1 MYFIVYQSKMKQIDF
16 WTALLQNTKRH
27 PPRSVLLNSF
37 STGEEIQLLTLYL
50 SRVRFT
56 LLSFLIHVIIH
67 QIFSFAH
74 DKSRRVTW
82 PNIPQLKL
90 GNVRGYSPIFKTVC
104 VAKNIWRI
112 ISTIASFGVKVCSGI
127 YPWTWSVPQSSQ
139 FSEQIMSADKYP
151 SIFSHQMGTIVNSS
165 YTRLTAACE

>member
-50 SRVRFT
+50 SRVKFT
-56 LLSFLIHVIIH
+56 LLSFIIHVIIH

-90 GNVRGYSPIFKTVC
+90 GNVRGYSPIFKPAC
-104 VAKNIWRI
+104 VAKLKDNKHNSLIWRESMFGYLSLDMI
-112 ISTIASFGVKVCSGI
+112 CSSKLAVFRTDNVRGQIS
-127 YPWTWSVPQSSQ
+127 
-139 FSEQIMSADKYP
+139 
-151 SIFSHQMGTIVNSS
+151 
-165 YTRLTAACE
+165 